1 MGENIKENR
10 GFTVDW
16 SKFKSNTNGK
26 KLERAKNAYIE
37 FCKMLDEID
46 FELVGDYI
54 GVVNK
59 VNLVYKFNDDIILN
73 VKPSDFKNKTYKAIR
88 IFKNDLIKNSD
99 EFIRFVGLTNKNN
112 LIAKIKTYDGGTV
125 SINTNNYGIFINS
138 RKDFY
143 NKLKEVNGYAIDYY
157 INSDSKMNI
166 YIDDVKLN
174 PIHPSNFKRTYNG
187 IVEFKNNLFKNGDK
201 FIKFIELSEGGN
213 LIAQIKT
220 FDGGMVDIDMAAYS
234 KFDKSR
240 KDFYNKLREVKGEI
254 TEFYKNNRIKISIFI
269 DNVKLNPM
277 NSDTFKRVTYK
288 SIIDFKNNLNKN
300 SDKFIKFVGITKK
313 GNLIAKIKTFDGG
326 DINIDI
332 GGYARFNE
340 SRRDTY
346 KYCKEKGYQ
355 ILSPYIG
362 AMDKILID
370 FNCGHKPNWII
381 PSSLKRNHGCPICD
395 ESKGEKYVRIYLEN
409 NNIDFI
415 QEYRFEDCRY
425 KYTLPFDFYIPDN
438 NLIIEFDGE
447 QHYRENNYFGGNNI
461 FKDTQKRDK
470 IKNKY
475 CKDNNINLLRI
486 PYWELDSVEDILDE
500 EFERLRKK

>member
-1 MGENIKENR
+1 MGENEKLII
-10 GFTVDW
+10 DW

-26 KLERAKNAYIE
+26 KLEGAKDSYVE
-37 FCKMLDEID
+37 FCKMLNETD
-46 FELVGDYI
+46 FELVSDYI

-73 VKPSDFKNKTYKAIR
+73 VRPSDFKNKTYKAIR

-99 EFIRFVGLTNKNN
+99 EFIKFVGLTDKNT

-125 SINTNNYGIFINS
+125 TINTNNYGIFINS

-143 NKLKEVNGYAIDYY
+143 NKLKEIGGYTTDSYMG
-157 INSDSKMNI
+157 NESKMNI
-166 YIDDVKLN
+166 FIEDVKLN
-174 PIHPSNFKRTYNG
+174 PIHPSNFKNKTYKSIDN
-187 IVEFKNNLFKNGDK
+187 FKSNLIKNGDK
-201 FIKFIELSEGGN
+201 FIKFVGLTNGGS
-213 LIAQIKT
+213 LIAKIKT
-220 FDGGMVDIDMAAYS
+220 LDGGIIDIDIAAYS
-234 KFDKSR
+234 KFNKSR
-240 KDFYNKLREVKGEI
+240 KDFYNKLREVEGEI
-254 TEFYKNNRIKISIFI
+254 TEFYQGKNTKINIFI
-269 DNVKLNPM
+269 NGMKINLIEQNK
-277 NSDTFKRVTYK
+277 FKRTYK
-288 SIIDFKNNLNKN
+288 VIIDFKNNLNKN

-313 GNLIAKIKTFDGG
+313 GNLIAQIKTFDG
-326 DINIDI
+326 DKKEIDI
-332 GGYARFNE
+332 AKYDRFVKARQL
-340 SRRDTY
+340 TY
-346 KYCKEKGYQ
+346 NYCKEKGYQ

-447 QHYRENNYFGGNNI
+447 QHFEVNGYFGGEKE
-461 FKDTQKRDK
+461 FKDIKIRDK
-470 IKNKY
+470 IKNNY
-475 CKDNNINLLRI
+475 CEDNGINLLRI